1 MTQPRA
7 EEVLSELHKV
17 LESATFSK
25 TERLR
30 LFLEF
35 IVRHALSSP
44 DRPLKEITIG
54 IELYAAHTE
63 FDPRISAV
71 VRVDATRLRAK
82 LREYYASEG
91 AADEL
96 IIEVPRG
103 SYLPVFSPRTASQRK
118 PPVTAVETAIAVL
131 PFSNLSPQPD
141 EYFSDGLTEA
151 IIHALASVEGLR
163 VVARTSAFAFK
174 HKNSDVREIG
184 RTLNVGLIL
193 EGSVRKSGEK
203 LRVNAQCVSTAN
215 GYQLWSRRYD
225 RDIHDLFAVQDE
237 IAREIG
243 NLLCVKAPGR
253 QQAPA
258 AGTDDFEAYNWY
270 LRGRYHLN
278 RQTAESFR
286 RAIDCFDN
294 ALAHRP
300 EYAAAASGKGV
311 AWLYLG
317 LMGMQAPLEAMPKAR
332 ETAARALGVSER
344 EGEAMSVAACT
355 RAMYDWDWHGAEA
368 LFRKSLAAQP
378 ANDFSMHMYAMFALL
393 PLARI
398 EEALRMLDEARR
410 IDPLSLFVSASRAAA
425 LLMARRNSEAEAEY
439 RSALELDPDFWRA
452 AVGLGRCLEA
462 RGRYDEAIACFE
474 HAKNISEGVASA
486 VGSLGRAYAL
496 IGQTSE
502 AWRLMEELDGRA
514 QHRYV
519 SAYGRALIFLGLED
533 DRVFD
538 WLERA
543 CNERAGWLMY
553 LATDPRFDQL
563 RGDPRFQS
571 ILQRLHLPMLAYPG
585 CEPAKP
591 V

>member
-1 MTQPRA
+1 MQQPLPQ
-7 EEVLSELHKV
+7 EVVSELYKV
-17 LESATFSK
+17 LESETFSK

-30 LFLEF
+30 LFLKF
-35 IVRHALSSP
+35 IVQHALATP
-44 DRPLKEITIG
+44 EQPLKEMTIG
-54 IELYAAHTE
+54 IELYAAHQE

-103 SYLPVFSPRTASQRK
+103 SYLPVFSPRTASQGTSS
-118 PPVTAVETAIAVL
+118 PAVAETAIAVL

-151 IIHALASVEGLR
+151 IIHALSSVEGLR

-184 RTLNVGLIL
+184 RALNVGLIL
-193 EGSVRKSGEK
+193 EGSVRLSGEK
-203 LRVNAQCVSTAN
+203 LRVNAQCVGTAD

-225 RDIHDLFAVQDE
+225 RDIHDVFAVQDE
-237 IAREIG
+237 IAREIV
-243 NLLCVKAPGR
+243 NMLCVSTPGR
-253 QQAPA
+253 RPAPA

-278 RQTAESFR
+278 RQTAESFH
-286 RAIDCFDN
+286 RAIDCFDK
-294 ALAHRP
+294 ALARRP
-300 EYAAAASGKGV
+300 EYAAAASGQAV

-317 LMGMQAPLEAMPKAR
+317 LLGMHAPLDVMPKAR
-332 ETAARALGVSER
+332 ETAARALGASQR

-355 RAMYDWDWHGAEA
+355 RAMYDWDWHGAET
-368 LFRKSLAAQP
+368 LFRKSLDVQP
-378 ANDFSMHMYAMFALL
+378 ANDFSMHMYAMFVLL

-410 IDPLSLFVSASRAAA
+410 IDPLSLFVSASRAAV
-425 LLMARRNSEAEAEY
+425 LLMARRNVEAEAEY
-439 RSALELDPDFWRA
+439 RYALELDPDFWRA

-474 HAKNISEGVASA
+474 YAKKVSEGVAPA

-496 IGQTSE
+496 MGRTLE
-502 AWRLMEELDGRA
+502 ASRLLDELDDRA
-514 QHRYV
+514 RHGYV
-519 SAYGRALIFLGLED
+519 SAYGRVLIFLGLND

-538 WLERA
+538 WLECA

-553 LATDPRFDQL
+553 LATDPRFDVL
-563 RGDPRFQS
+563 RGDARFRS
-571 ILQRLHLPMLAYPG
+571 VLERLKLPLIAYPASG
-585 CEPAKP
+585 SSKPA
-591 V
+591 

>member
-1 MTQPRA
+1 
-7 EEVLSELHKV
+7 
-17 LESATFSK
+17 
-25 TERLR
+25 
-30 LFLEF
+30 
-35 IVRHALSSP
+35 
-44 DRPLKEITIG
+44 
-54 IELYAAHTE
+54 
-63 FDPRISAV
+63 
-71 VRVDATRLRAK
+71 
-82 LREYYASEG
+82 
-91 AADEL
+91 
-96 IIEVPRG
+96 
-103 SYLPVFSPRTASQRK
+103 
-118 PPVTAVETAIAVL
+118 
-131 PFSNLSPQPD
+131 
-141 EYFSDGLTEA
+141 
-151 IIHALASVEGLR
+151 
-163 VVARTSAFAFK
+163 
-174 HKNSDVREIG
+174 
-184 RTLNVGLIL
+184 
-193 EGSVRKSGEK
+193 
-203 LRVNAQCVSTAN
+203 
-215 GYQLWSRRYD
+215 
-225 RDIHDLFAVQDE
+225 
-237 IAREIG
+237 
-243 NLLCVKAPGR
+243 
-253 QQAPA
+253 
-258 AGTDDFEAYNWY
+258 
-270 LRGRYHLN
+270 
-278 RQTAESFR
+278 
-286 RAIDCFDN
+286 
-294 ALAHRP
+294 
-300 EYAAAASGKGV
+300 
-311 AWLYLG
+311 
-317 LMGMQAPLEAMPKAR
+317 
-332 ETAARALGVSER
+332 
-344 EGEAMSVAACT
+344 
-355 RAMYDWDWHGAEA
+355 MYDWDWHGAEA